1 MGKLVKSELNT
12 HNAKQFVESINETA
26 NSLYYVYIGKHTA
39 FPNDLSPPTANNSNE
54 SSFYQQY
61 RDMIYGKQITTS
73 DVKHMVDKN
82 AWSNGTVYAQYSHK
96 DGGLKD
102 KKFFVSVEEANGN
115 YSVFKCLFN
124 NKGAPS
130 TDEPTKTE
138 TQANDTLYITTAD
151 KYQWKYMFD
160 ITGDEYAKFNTA
172 DKIPF
177 KEDTAVTGNAVSG
190 AVDVVDVISGGTR
203 YKSVANGVVTDATV
217 GGNNLMIEIASLVSA
232 NLALTNTTSNG
243 SNSAIGVE
251 KIDLL
256 GKFANGD
263 LYDGNTDPNTA
274 NNIAN
279 GVVVVANSTVLKVVD
294 IAGDMLNANST
305 NVVVKGQI
313 TGVLSQVSSVT
324 SDTGSLSSNTDFYKG
339 STFYIT
345 SGTGKGQAKNISEY
359 IVTGSSRRVLIPSSF
374 ETSIDTTS
382 RFEISPRV
390 VISGDGTGAEARAIV
405 NTSTF
410 AVDTIEVTSRG
421 SGYTF
426 ATATV
431 LGNTGISGNLSAN
444 NANVDVIIGPKGGH
458 GSDVINELYA
468 DTVGVSVDFKDD
480 EGGLT
485 PAQND
490 FRTVGIIRD
499 PLFNNVQIS
508 VANVTLSSGASGD
521 ENSFT
526 ANEFVTQGNTT
537 PRSNAHFYTANVT
550 LSNTTA
556 AGSNTT
562 FLTTGE
568 GYQALG
574 KFGAGHPANNA
585 LYDGNTNP
593 NSSNVISNGFI
604 TFANSTVITI
614 HEEEGSFFTTATA
627 DSDSVGNVV
636 ILGVTS
642 NVMAQ
647 QSSVSKN
654 IIFNGARGRITARPT
669 GELNITNVY
678 GQFVTSGSEPTMRI
692 TGESSNS
699 SANVTAVQT
708 SDKDGSNFTTFD
720 QRLRLTGFVNT
731 SAFAFD
737 TDEEILQDST
747 DANGTIHFI
756 NTSSNVD
763 VMAITNK
770 KGNFLASDTTSGNFY
785 YVRGQN
791 SGAVAYFTDTAGPDI
806 VPNSGDILYVENVSP
821 ITRDDSQ
828 TERIKV
834 MIKF

>member
-26 NSLYYVYIGKHTA
+26 NSLYYVYLGKHTP
-39 FPNDLSPPTANNSNE
+39 FPSDGSPPTANNSNE
-54 SSFYQQY
+54 SSYYQQY
-61 RDMIYGKQITTS
+61 RDMIYGKQITLN

-82 AWSNGTVYAQYSHK
+82 TWVNGTVYSQYSHK
-96 DGGLKD
+96 NGNLKNEN
-102 KKFFVSVEEANGN
+102 FFVSVEEESGS

-130 TDEPTKTE
+130 TSKPTKTE
-138 TQANDTLYITTAD
+138 TNANDTLYITTAD
-151 KYQWKYMFD
+151 RYQWKYMFD
-160 ITGDEYAKFNTA
+160 ITENEYAKFNTA

-177 KEDTAVTGNAVSG
+177 KEDPAVTGNAVSG
-190 AVDVVDVISGGTR
+190 AIDVVDVISGGTR
-203 YKSVANGVVTDATV
+203 YRSIANGVVTDAAV
-217 GGNNLMIEIASLVSA
+217 GGNNMIVEIASLVSA
-232 NLALTNTTSNG
+232 NLALTNTTAAG
-243 SNSAIGVE
+243 ANSTIGIE

-256 GKFANGD
+256 GKYSNGD
-263 LYDGNTDPNTA
+263 LYAANGDPNSS

-313 TGVLSQVSSVT
+313 TGVKSQVTSVT
-324 SDTGSLSSNTDFYKG
+324 SDTGTLSSNTDFYKG

-345 SGTGKGQAKNISEY
+345 SGTGKGQAKTVSEY
-359 IVTGSSRRVLIPSSF
+359 IVTGSSRRVLVPSTF
-374 ETSIDTTS
+374 ATSLDTTS

-431 LGNTGISGNLSAN
+431 LGNTGISGNLTAN

-468 DTVGVSVDFKDD
+468 DTVGISVDFLDD
-480 EGGLT
+480 EGGQT

-490 FRTVGIIRD
+490 FRTVGIIKD
-499 PLFNNVQIS
+499 PLFSNVQLG

-526 ANEFVTQGNTT
+526 ANEFVEQGNTT
-537 PRSNAHFYTANVT
+537 PRANAHFYTANVT
-550 LSNTTA
+550 LANTTA

-562 FLTTGE
+562 FITTGE

-574 KFGAGHPANNA
+574 KFGEGHAANNE
-585 LYDGNTNP
+585 LYDSNDDPNT
-593 NSSNVISNGFI
+593 SNVLSNGVI

-614 HEEEGSFFTTATA
+614 HEEEGNFFAAANAT
-627 DSDSVGNVV
+627 GNVV
-636 ILGVTS
+636 ILGLTS

-647 QSSVSKN
+647 QSGVSKN

-669 GELNITNVY
+669 GELNLTNVY
-678 GQFVTSGSEPTMRI
+678 GQFVSSGSESTMRI
-692 TGESSNS
+692 TGVDSNTT
-699 SANVTAVQT
+699 ANVTTVQT
-708 SDKDGSNFTTFD
+708 SDKDGSTFNTFD

-737 TDEEILQDST
+737 PDEEILQDST

-770 KGNFLASDTTSGNFY
+770 KGNFLASDTTSGTFY

-806 VPNSGDILYVENVSP
+806 VPNSGEVLYVENISP
-821 ITRDDSQ
+821 ISRNDSQ

>member
-1 MGKLVKSELNT
+1 
-12 HNAKQFVESINETA
+12 
-26 NSLYYVYIGKHTA
+26 
-39 FPNDLSPPTANNSNE
+39 
-54 SSFYQQY
+54 
-61 RDMIYGKQITTS
+61 
-73 DVKHMVDKN
+73 
-82 AWSNGTVYAQYSHK
+82 
-96 DGGLKD
+96 
-102 KKFFVSVEEANGN
+102 
-115 YSVFKCLFN
+115 
-124 NKGAPS
+124 
-130 TDEPTKTE
+130 
-138 TQANDTLYITTAD
+138 
-151 KYQWKYMFD
+151 
-160 ITGDEYAKFNTA
+160 
-172 DKIPF
+172 
-177 KEDTAVTGNAVSG
+177 
-190 AVDVVDVISGGTR
+190 
-203 YKSVANGVVTDATV
+203 
-217 GGNNLMIEIASLVSA
+217 
-232 NLALTNTTSNG
+232 
-243 SNSAIGVE
+243 
-251 KIDLL
+251 
-256 GKFANGD
+256 
-263 LYDGNTDPNTA
+263 
-274 NNIAN
+274 
-279 GVVVVANSTVLKVVD
+279 
-294 IAGDMLNANST
+294 
-305 NVVVKGQI
+305 
-313 TGVLSQVSSVT
+313 
-324 SDTGSLSSNTDFYKG
+324 
-339 STFYIT
+339 
-345 SGTGKGQAKNISEY
+345 
-359 IVTGSSRRVLIPSSF
+359 LIPSSF
-374 ETSIDTTS
+374 ATSIDTTS

-490 FRTVGIIRD
+490 FRTVGIVRD

-568 GYQALG
+568 GYQAFG
-574 KFGAGHPANNA
+574 KFSNGDLYNSNTDPHTAAAAGVST
-585 LYDGNTNP
+585 TN
-593 NSSNVISNGFI
+593 SISNGVI

-627 DSDSVGNVV
+627 DSDSVSNVV

-678 GQFVTSGSEPTMRI
+678 GQFVTSGSESTMRI